1 MSLESAG
8 RTDAGVLRSNNEDA
22 FRCCGEQGVFVVC
35 DGMGGAAAGEI
46 ASRIAAESVS
56 MALCAN
62 KAEGAGRNGDDGTES
77 VVVQAIGDANRK
89 IFEHSQTEPGYQ
101 GMGTTIVLVQVAPGT
116 AHVAH
121 VGDSR
126 CYLWRDGQMDL
137 MTQDHSLVSE
147 QVRLG
152 KLSPEDAENSPYR
165 NVITRAL
172 GTQPSVVTE
181 YQRFGVLEGDVLLLC
196 SDGLTR
202 EVQEAEISREMAR
215 AAGGENLDAVCDSL
229 VERAKAAGGRDNIT
243 CVLVRV

>member
-1 MSLESAG
+1 MSLEAAG
-8 RTDAGVLRSNNEDA
+8 CTDAGILRSNNEDA

-46 ASRIAAESVS
+46 ASRMAAECVS
-56 MALCAN
+56 MVLCAKN
-62 KAEGAGRNGDDGTES
+62 SEGAGRNGDSGTEA
-77 VVVQAIGDANRK
+77 VLVQAIGDANRK
-89 IFEHSQTEPGYQ
+89 IFEQAQMEPENQ
-101 GMGTTIVLVQVAPGT
+101 GMGTTIVLVQVALGM

-126 CYLWRDGQMDL
+126 CYLWRDGRLEL

-181 YQRFGVLEGDVLLLC
+181 YQRFGVLKGDVLLLC

-202 EVQEAEISREMAR
+202 ELQDEEIAGEMAR
-215 AAGGENLDAVCDSL
+215 AAEGENLDAVCNSL
-229 VERAKAAGGRDNIT
+229 VERANEAGGRDNVT